1 MKSKVEVR
9 LPEERR
15 DPLVVRD
22 GDIVLIENLSLTKYP
37 CLARVVE
44 LKEAEDKML
53 LVRLDISR
61 TYELKGDDI
70 RAVNRIEKENKE
82 DKGIEVVEGN
92 RLYLLT
98 GEEYETVSGFD
109 ISIIGI
115 CDINIDVTN
124 IRR

>member
-37 CLARVVE
+37 CLAKVVE
-44 LKEAEDKML
+44 LVEEDKIL
-53 LVRLDISR
+53 LVRLD
-61 TYELKGDDI
+61 TNKMYTLKGDNI
-70 RAVNRIEKENKE
+70 RAVNNIEEE
-82 DKGIEVVEGN
+82 DKEKRGIEVVKGRD

-98 GEEYETVSGFD
+98 GEEYEAVNGFD
-109 ISIIGI
+109 ISIKGI